1 MKTYITEKTKKDG
14 KLYAGPRIE
23 AKSWESA
30 ERKSRRRKVV
40 LVGEVE

>member
-1 MKTYITEKTKKDG
+1 MKTYITEKRKNG
-14 KLYAGPRIE
+14 KLHAGPRIE

-40 LVGEVE
+40 LVGELE